1 MAIREGRWDCIYCEA
16 RAIRGRHM
24 VCPNCQRARPAGVK
38 FYLPE
43 NAEEIQ
49 EEFLIERAN
58 IGPDWIC
65 PFCES
70 SNASDATVCQR
81 CMAPKGT
88 EVTEQN
94 RIRYAVGQVAR
105 EGDLA
110 AQEKAA
116 YEPEEPVPT
125 PAPKKRSSRQLLMV
139 AGILFAL
146 LCLCGSLAFFLFR
159 GNDASAVVTDV
170 RWERSIAVQEY
181 GTVTEEGWSLPA
193 GGRIVDQYED
203 IRAYEQVQV
212 GTETVEREVSERV
225 QVGEREYVC
234 GQEDLGNGFFED
246 VYCTEPVYETQ
257 YHTETFE
264 EPVYEDQPIYDT
276 YYVFEIDTWSTIRTE
291 SASGTDFNL
300 FWPAVDLNDEEREGD
315 RQATYI
321 TVFQTSD
328 GDTYEVEHSEDEWRQ
343 YAIGDE
349 VTLEID
355 SFGNVTD
362 VSPP

>member
-1 MAIREGRWDCIYCEA
+1 MTESPPRSTYRVRLEA
-16 RAIRGRHM
+16 
-24 VCPNCQRARPAGVK
+24 
-38 FYLPE
+38 E
-43 NAEEIQ
+43 
-49 EEFLIERAN
+49 
-58 IGPDWIC
+58 
-65 PFCES
+65 
-70 SNASDATVCQR
+70 
-81 CMAPKGT
+81 
-88 EVTEQN
+88 
-94 RIRYAVGQVAR
+94 
-105 EGDLA
+105 
-110 AQEKAA
+110 
-116 YEPEEPVPT
+116 
-125 PAPKKRSSRQLLMV
+125 
-139 AGILFAL
+139 
-146 LCLCGSLAFFLFR
+146 
-159 GNDASAVVTDV
+159 
-170 RWERSIAVQEY
+170 
-181 GTVTEEGWSLPA
+181 LPA
-193 GGRIVDQYED
+193 AGRIANALD
-203 IRAYEQVQV
+203 
-212 GTETVEREVSERV
+212 ETAGPQALSVS
-225 QVGEREYVC
+225 YF
-234 GQEDLGNGFFED
+234 DLGNGFFED